1 MKLMTLFLLW
11 ISSAVYAANPAVIY
25 GPGGTAKVIPKNGL
39 LFPDTTVLTSE
50 DIRVDRLGLSTGLAE
65 GGVVTIGTPNT
76 TVDITD
82 GFGIISD
89 TATTPGDP
97 TYQKVTWSGL
107 TGVTITGIAAANF
120 TTIGIN
126 SAGSVV
132 QKANDFFTPSELR
145 TTIQLAVVLHE
156 SNVQVDSIASAVR
169 PVASP
174 SNNLGDLSTSVGA
187 INRSGNLFGP
197 NGANLNIDKSAGE
210 TYSIGSNYATDMNS
224 PNIITTGALAATSF
238 RYIYKDGVG
247 GYTVTATTTAING
260 GDYDDGTGTLNSV
273 GNNNWSVQRI
283 YFVAN
288 TSEVFVH
295 YGQEEYATKTSAI
308 SGIISEAFTP
318 SPGIARASFR
328 AWLVIK
334 GNASDLSNVDQA
346 IFVEADKFG
355 QAPISGGINTL
366 GDFQEVYENSVQPQ
380 IVLDATRLG
389 LQIRDNATPIANPL
403 FEILD
408 NGALAN
414 YFTVEADLV
423 STDLD
428 ISMDGTGQLKLP
440 EGTTDERSGTPLEGM
455 ARLNSETKQFEGY
468 RDGLWRDLSGK
479 QEVKN
484 YIDGHDAELTIDSSK
499 WVQYRNTVAGDRP
512 DDFGGSTTGCA
523 GISIDP
529 TVSASLPLEGDSS
542 YKFVKGVTNIQ
553 GCGFYQEYYLDKGDL
568 GKYLTVDAMFL
579 KQGSMVDNDIS
590 LWNVCSNDNF
600 VSDFVV
606 LGSPSIDGVPI
617 SNIIKQQL
625 RTDPTRNHCRFA
637 IHYASTTTQI
647 FDFWLDEISLAVK
660 ANANASVVGDWKSDW
675 TPTGTWTT
683 NTTYKGKYRQ
693 VGDSGQFMITVN
705 LSGVPN
711 SSRLSIDLPSGLEI
725 DTDKL
730 AGSTVSDY
738 AGVGTITMLD
748 SGNNFRVGGAIYRGS
763 PDNRVEF
770 ITDSSGSFID
780 QSNPFP
786 WNTNNEAYIELT
798 LPIKGWSASA
808 ATTSDLGNREISFF
822 GNINSSATINA
833 NTENIPYLKVD
844 DSSGSWSDAGREF
857 TIKETGLYD
866 IAGSI
871 QVTSGTA
878 FSVYLYINEGSG
890 YTQGPRLGITGQS
903 AINYGINSL
912 KLNAGSKIAIRFNNT
927 KTLSNIGDEF
937 NYLRISKLAPAQT
950 KLETPTVAA
959 RYTSDSGTSL
969 GTALTDVI
977 YEDIDFDTHNAY
989 NPSTGEYTVPHN
1001 GFYQINARFRS
1012 NLINTSSGYRTIDL
1026 YIYINGTAVS
1036 ISSDDNET
1044 LAFSS
1049 SRVEPMVSDTIYL
1062 EKGQIVKIRT
1072 SNSLSASMAMDTESV
1087 RNVLSISRIK

>member
-247 GYTVTATTTAING
+247 GYTVTAATTAING
-260 GDYDDGTGTLNSV
+260 GDYDDGTGTLSSV

-660 ANANASVVGDWKSDW
+660 ANANASMVGDWKSY
-675 TPTGTWTT
+675 TPVTNGIGTPVFNNALW
-683 NTTYKGKYRQ
+683 RQ
-693 VGDSGQFMITVN
+693 VGDSIELQMRFQTGTVTVSEFQMG
-705 LSGVPN
+705 LPN
-711 SSRLSIDLPSGLEI
+711 GLE
-725 DTDKL
+725 
-730 AGSTVSDY
+730 VSDLY
-738 AGVGTITMLD
+738 AATQNVGLLGRDVADTVIYPVIATAGDTFLNVGLRNVGMYVPQNASVFLGSGEAGVSIKAK
-748 SGNNFRVGGAIYRGS
+748 VK
-763 PDNRVEF
+763 
-770 ITDSSGSFID
+770 
-780 QSNPFP
+780 
-786 WNTNNEAYIELT
+786 
-798 LPIKGWSASA
+798 IKGWSASA
-808 ATTSDLGNREISFF
+808 ATTSEIGNREIFVEAR
-822 GNINSSATINA
+822 GNNGDTITPD
-833 NTENIPYLKVD
+833 TENVHFYPID
-844 DSSGSWSDAGREF
+844 DTVNGWNESLRYYEIKEKGEYDISGSVMYTAN
-857 TIKETGLYD
+857 GLRAVD
-866 IAGSI
+866 
-871 QVTSGTA
+871 
-878 FSVYLYINEGSG
+878 LYIDSGSG
-890 YTQGPRLGITGQS
+890 FVVSTRIGNTLTTNLHKFDAT
-903 AINYGINSL
+903 AI
-912 KLNAGSKIAIRFNNT
+912 KLNAGDKIAIRTTLNSGVLSTGNT
-927 KTLSNIGDEF
+927 VGHWITVTK
-937 NYLRISKLAPAQT
+937 RAPAQT

-959 RYTSDSGTSL
+959 RYTSDSGASTTTSY
-969 GTALTDVI
+969 TTFIA
-977 YEDIDFDTHNAY
+977 EDADDNNTHNLY
-989 NPSTGEYTVPHN
+989 NTSTGVGTIPLN
-1001 GFYQINARFRS
+1001 GWYDIHASFIAGNTIES
-1012 NLINTSSGYRTIDL
+1012 NIAIEKNGTIVASGYNRADPS
-1026 YIYINGTAVS
+1026 NFGNPKVS
-1036 ISSDDNET
+1036 YMGYFNKGDTFEV
-1044 LAFSS
+1044 LKKSS
-1049 SRVEPMVSDTIYL
+1049 SNASLTADSSINFIQIKRV
-1062 EKGQIVKIRT
+1062 K
-1072 SNSLSASMAMDTESV
+1072 
-1087 RNVLSISRIK
+1087 